1 MTSLSELLS
10 DMSKLQTQL
19 SRFETQF
26 GVKSQDLNAAMSRGD
41 LEEFDALD
49 DYRMDLVEW
58 LALYKTWLSLDRKRR
73 VLAGCSRSASDG
85 YAERA

>member
-26 GVKSQDLNAAMSRGD
+26 GVKSQDFYAAMNRGD
-41 LEEFDALD
+41 LEEFGARRLSDGHC
-49 DYRMDLVEW
+49 RMASSVQDLVEPGQE
-58 LALYKTWLSLDRKRR
+58 TSGVRR
-73 VLAGCSRSASDG
+73 YNRN
-85 YAERA
+85 